1 MSKDE
6 NESVFLDGFL
16 NVPANRL
23 DAVRAAL
30 PQHIALM
37 RAERGCISFEVT
49 EDVNQPGR
57 FNVSEIFEDRSAF
70 DAHQSRTKA
79 SDWFAVTKGI
89 PREYSVTFGDEA
101 AR

>member
-1 MSKDE
+1 M
-6 NESVFLDGFL
+6 
-16 NVPANRL
+16 PADRL

-30 PQHIALM
+30 PQHIALT
-37 RAERGCISFEVT
+37 RAEKGCISFVVT

-70 DAHQSRTKA
+70 DAHQNRTKA

-89 PREYSVTFGDEA
+89 PREYSVTFSDEA
-101 AR
+101 AQ